1 MKNSMFYKLTQVENS
16 KESSSILIAALCQLY
31 DPIKQRFVFN
41 NKTTFQFCT
50 KEVANVLGIKDIGTD
65 YPPVERSKFP
75 TFMYDLKKKFVGDN
89 GKTFKS
95 SHLRIILKDMLVDDE
110 HNKLYFKQLL
120 SYFLVE
126 QFLLCSS
133 DSKTLRSSSWVFVK
147 DLEAF
152 EQVNWAKAVFDHICE
167 SLKDLKEKMR
177 KPGEQHCFKGAAP
190 VLEVCF
196 AQLTSHSINNVCF
209 EHFPIH
215 VIHI

>member
-16 KESSSILIAALCQLY
+16 KESSSILIASLCQLY
-31 DPIKQRFVFN
+31 DPIQRRFVFN

-110 HNKLYFKQLL
+110 HNKLYFK
-120 SYFLVE
+120 
-126 QFLLCSS
+126 
-133 DSKTLRSSSWVFVK
+133 
-147 DLEAF
+147 
-152 EQVNWAKAVFDHICE
+152 
-167 SLKDLKEKMR
+167 
-177 KPGEQHCFKGAAP
+177 
-190 VLEVCF
+190 
-196 AQLTSHSINNVCF
+196 
-209 EHFPIH
+209 
-215 VIHI
+215 